1 MVSNISNLGRNGV
14 ADWLIQRVSALVLLA
29 WILFLVFYIAVT
41 DALTAQLWQEL
52 FSQTW
57 MRVFSLAAL
66 LSLCA
71 HAWIGMWTIS
81 TDYLTAMALGKAA
94 TAVRL
99 LFQLA
104 CLLVLLTYFVWCV
117 QILWSI

>member
-1 MVSNISNLGRNGV
+1 MVTSVTGLGRSGLS
-14 ADWLIQRVSALVLLA
+14 DWLIQRVSAVILLA
-29 WILFLVFYIAVT
+29 YLLFIAAYIGTA
-41 DALTAQLWQEL
+41 DALTFAKWQGL

-57 MRVFSLAAL
+57 MRVFSLGAL

-81 TDYLTAMALGKAA
+81 TDYFTNRMLGASA
-94 TAVRL
+94 TRIRL

-104 CLLVLLTYFVWCV
+104 CLLVLLFYFVWCV

>member
-1 MVSNISNLGRNGV
+1 MVSSVTSLGRSGV
-14 ADWLIQRVSALVLLA
+14 SDWLIQRVSAVVLLA
-29 WILFLVFYIAVT
+29 YVLFLVGWVVCTGDVT
-41 DALTAQLWQEL
+41 YGQWQGL
-52 FSQTW
+52 FAQTW

-81 TDYLTAMALGKAA
+81 TDYITGRFFGAAA
-94 TAVRL
+94 TLVRL

-104 CLLVLLTYFVWCV
+104 CLAVLLLYFVWCV

>member
-1 MVSNISNLGRNGV
+1 MVSSITSLGRNG
-14 ADWLIQRVSALVLLA
+14 ASDWLIQRVSAIVLLA
-29 WILFLVFYIAVT
+29 WILFVVVFIAST
-41 DALTAQLWQEL
+41 DDLTAPLWQEL
-52 FSQTW
+52 FSHTW